1 MAPVGPMH
9 QWNSARRGAAKAPL
23 PWPASALP
31 ATTAS
36 EELQA
41 QVLCALQKQPR
52 QLPWPYLFDLQGSA
66 LYELATE
73 SPDYFLARTELVVLH
88 EHAGDIARRMG
99 PCPELVEYGAGAMR
113 VVRRLIEEADQPV
126 RYVAMDTS
134 EQHLQ
139 ARVSGLQHDYP
150 RLDIQA
156 LVGDFTQSPAL
167 PAAHPDA
174 ARRIGLIG
182 GSGWS
187 RIPRQARLPLLQGL
201 ASALRGG
208 ALLITVDQVQ
218 DPQLQERA
226 YNDAQGRMAD
236 FNLNG
241 LRRCQ
246 RDFALRLGNGQ
257 FQHQVK
263 ADASGH
269 NVVLQLGCT
278 RALTLELRHHGQ
290 VTAIALAAGEA
301 IQTLQLHPGTASE
314 LQALARRAGFA
325 PGPCWQDPLS
335 RVALCWL
342 EAPPL

>member
-1 MAPVGPMH
+1 MASVGPIH

-23 PWPASALP
+23 PWPATIVP

-36 EELQA
+36 EEMQG
-41 QVLCALQKQPR
+41 QVLAALQKQPR

-73 SPDYFLARTELVVLH
+73 SPDYFLARTELTVLH
-88 EHAGDIARRMG
+88 EHAGDIARRLG
-99 PCPELVEYGAGAMR
+99 PCPEVIEYGAGAMR

-156 LVGDFTQSPAL
+156 LAGDFTQPPAL
-167 PAAHPDA
+167 PAAHPEA

-182 GSGWS
+182 GANWS
-187 RIPRQARLPLLQGL
+187 RIPRAARLTLLQGL

-208 ALLITVDQVQ
+208 ALLVTVDQVQ
-218 DPQLQERA
+218 DRVLQERA
-226 YNDAQGRMAD
+226 YNDTQGRMAE

-246 RDFALRLGNGQ
+246 RDFALQLRNGQ
-257 FQHQVK
+257 FQHQVRV
-263 ADASGH
+263 DASGH

-278 RALTLELRHHGQ
+278 QALTLELHHHGQ
-290 VTAIALAAGEA
+290 VTAIALAPGEA
-301 IQTLQLHPGTASE
+301 IQTLELHPSTAGE
-314 LQALARRAGFA
+314 PQALARRAGFA
-325 PGPCWQDPLS
+325 PGPSWQDPLG

>member
-23 PWPASALP
+23 PWPATALH
-31 ATTAS
+31 ATTVS
-36 EELQA
+36 EEMQA
-41 QVLCALQKQPR
+41 QVLSALQGQPR

-73 SPDYFLARTELVVLH
+73 SPDYFLARTELRVLH
-88 EHAGDIARRMG
+88 EHASDIARRMG
-99 PCPELVEYGAGAMR
+99 PCPELIEYGAGAMR

-126 RYVAMDTS
+126 RYVALDTS

-150 RLDIQA
+150 HLDIQA
-156 LVGDFTQSPAL
+156 LAGDLAQPPAL
-167 PAAHPDA
+167 PAAHSEA

-182 GSGWS
+182 GAGWS
-187 RIPRQARLPLLQGL
+187 RIPPRARLTALQGL

-208 ALLITVDQVQ
+208 ALLVTVDQVQ
-218 DPQLQERA
+218 DPVLQERA
-226 YNDAQGRMAD
+226 YNDAQGRMAE

-246 RDFALRLGNGQ
+246 RDFALQMSSGQ

-263 ADASGH
+263 VDASGH
-269 NVVLQLGCT
+269 TVMLQLSCP
-278 RALTLELRHHGQ
+278 RAQTLELSHQGR
-290 VTAIALAAGEA
+290 VTAIELPAGDA
-301 IQTLQLHPGTASE
+301 IQTLQLHPGTATD

-325 PGPCWQDPLS
+325 PGPCWQDPLGQ
-335 RVALCWL
+335 VALCWL

>member
-1 MAPVGPMH
+1 MASVGPMH

-23 PWPASALP
+23 PWPATIVP

-36 EELQA
+36 EEMQR
-41 QVLCALQKQPR
+41 QVLAALQKQPR

-73 SPDYFLARTELVVLH
+73 SPDYFLARTELTVLH

-99 PCPELVEYGAGAMR
+99 PCPEVIEYGAGAMR

-156 LVGDFTQSPAL
+156 LAGDFTQPPAL
-167 PAAHPDA
+167 PAAHPEA

-182 GSGWS
+182 GANWS
-187 RIPRQARLPLLQGL
+187 RIPRAARLTLLQGL

-208 ALLITVDQVQ
+208 ALLVTVDQVQ
-218 DPQLQERA
+218 DRVLQERA
-226 YNDAQGRMAD
+226 YNDTQGRMAE

-246 RDFALRLGNGQ
+246 RDFALQLRNGQ
-257 FQHQVK
+257 FQHQVRV
-263 ADASGH
+263 DASGH

-278 RALTLELRHHGQ
+278 QALTLELHHHGQ
-290 VTAIALAAGEA
+290 VTAIALAPGEA
-301 IQTLQLHPGTASE
+301 IQTLELHPSTAGE

-325 PGPCWQDPLS
+325 PGPSWQDPLG

>member
-1 MAPVGPMH
+1 
-9 QWNSARRGAAKAPL
+9 
-23 PWPASALP
+23 
-31 ATTAS
+31 
-36 EELQA
+36 
-41 QVLCALQKQPR
+41 
-52 QLPWPYLFDLQGSA
+52 
-66 LYELATE
+66 
-73 SPDYFLARTELVVLH
+73 VLH

-99 PCPELVEYGAGAMR
+99 PCPELIEYGAGAMR

-156 LVGDFTQSPAL
+156 LAADFTQAPAL
-167 PAAHPDA
+167 PTAHPEA

-187 RIPRQARLPLLQGL
+187 RIPQAARLPLLQGL
-201 ASALRGG
+201 AGALRGG
-208 ALLITVDQVQ
+208 AVLITVDQVQ
-218 DPQLQERA
+218 DPLLQKRA
-226 YNDAQGRMAD
+226 YNDVQGRMAE

-246 RDFALRLGNGQ
+246 RDFALQLSSGQ

-263 ADASGH
+263 VDASGH
-269 NVVLQLGCT
+269 SVVLQLAT
-278 RALTLELRHHGQ
+278 TQALTLELRHRGQ
-290 VTAIALAAGEA
+290 VTAIALPAGEA
-301 IQTLQLHPGTASE
+301 IQTLQLQPGTAAD

-325 PGPCWQDPLS
+325 PGPCWQDPLG

-342 EAPPL
+342 EAPPR